1 MPDNKKFGP
10 FFVCLSFLFFLVFP
24 CPAQEKTKDVL
35 IGSSYLFTPK
45 AIEGTLEVS
54 VHLPEGYA
62 ESKER
67 YPVLYL
73 LDVETDFVFGSA
85 VADFLGANNR
95 IPNLIVVGV
104 FLGKVSGAP
113 PQLIEFLE
121 KELFPFVETN
131 YRVQP
136 CRVLYGHSARSFAAL
151 YVLLNR
157 PDLFYGYI
165 GAGLGLTS
173 PPFTTAIDL
182 VKLSDSRLSAM
193 TSLKKSFYFV
203 LGNEQPFFPGV
214 DQFIAIL
221 KSKAPKDLDW
231 EYENM
236 ENDDHFSNK
245 LKTLYN
251 GLEHV
256 FRGWY
261 PIVESA
267 RKGPEAIKAD
277 YDRLSDRLGFAIGLP
292 QNEIHR
298 AVMNWL
304 AYQGNVDLA
313 ISLVRGLKARFGFDS
328 GVSEGDLMFAGGFA
342 AGRSKFDDAVKIYSF
357 LGEEYPDSARG
368 FNALGEAYEKSG
380 RPEPAIKN
388 YEKAVRLAR
397 EKNDPALKKYLD
409 NLERLKR

>member
-1 MPDNKKFGP
+1 
-10 FFVCLSFLFFLVFP
+10 
-24 CPAQEKTKDVL
+24 
-35 IGSSYLFTPK
+35 
-45 AIEGTLEVS
+45 
-54 VHLPEGYA
+54 
-62 ESKER
+62 
-67 YPVLYL
+67 
-73 LDVETDFVFGSA
+73 
-85 VADFLGANNR
+85 
-95 IPNLIVVGV
+95 
-104 FLGKVSGAP
+104 
-113 PQLIEFLE
+113 
-121 KELFPFVETN
+121 
-131 YRVQP
+131 
-136 CRVLYGHSARSFAAL
+136 
-151 YVLLNR
+151 
-157 PDLFYGYI
+157 
-165 GAGLGLTS
+165 
-173 PPFTTAIDL
+173 
-182 VKLSDSRLSAM
+182 
-193 TSLKKSFYFV
+193 
-203 LGNEQPFFPGV
+203 
-214 DQFIAIL
+214 
-221 KSKAPKDLDW
+221 
-231 EYENM
+231 M

-251 GLEHV
+251 GLECV

-261 PIVESA
+261 PTVESA
-267 RKGPEAIKAD
+267 KKGPEAIKAD

-388 YEKAVRLAR
+388 YEKAVQLAR
-397 EKNDPALKKYLD
+397 EKNDPALKKYSD